1 MANGTDDH
9 GMNVGATPGSAAPVT
24 ERPAEYDADYIVVG
38 SGAGGGT
45 VAARLVEAGFQVL
58 LLEAGGD
65 PRTSIGATPQTPGV
79 NSLPDDYD
87 VPAFHALSTEN
98 DGLRWDFF
106 VRHYADEARQKRD
119 PKYVESVEGQA
130 EGVST
135 DAVIEHI
142 VKELPEDT
150 LAAA

>member
-1 MANGTDDH
+1 
-9 GMNVGATPGSAAPVT
+9 MNAGAASGNVPPVT

-45 VAARLVEAGFQVL
+45 VAAKLAEDGYQVL

-65 PRTSIGATPQTPGV
+65 PRTSIGSTPQTPGI

-98 DGLRWDFF
+98 DGMRWDFF
-106 VRHYADEARQKRD
+106 VRHYADEATQKRD
-119 PKYVESVEGQA
+119 PKYVEA
-130 EGVST
+130 EGGVLYPR
-135 DAVIEHI
+135 AG
-142 VKELPEDT
+142 
-150 LAAA
+150 